1 MIEQEQPIQP
11 ELRAIM
17 NDIGRVIAQAMK
29 ETAGPGYGFAL
40 LMFGLE
46 GDEKGRMNYLSNCN
60 REDMLT
66 AMKEF
71 IARAEGRYEGDFT
84 KRSRKQ

>member
-40 LMFGLE
+40 LMFGLA
-46 GDEKGRMNYLSNCN
+46 GDEKGRMNYLCNCD
-60 REDMLT
+60 RGDMLA
-66 AMKEF
+66 AMKKF

-84 KRSRKQ
+84 KKRPI